1 MRYKTN
7 SKKYRTVRIS
17 YPKDLNLKCPLCEH
31 DVKYEYA
38 NSGKIV
44 HTLNGDINQVM
55 NLYTCTNE
63 ECVFHD
69 KTFNP
74 APRFDYG
81 ARHYGADI
89 FRLIA
94 DEFLIYELKADQIY
108 KRLIRKYQLDIS
120 PDTVSRI
127 CDDILKL
134 KSFKIDEKTVEIIR
148 AQGYI
153 LLGFDGQDP
162 GGSAPALWN
171 FMDLI
176 SNRVLATR
184 KFESLDYKTL
194 YRNIEEICKFY
205 GVKIIGWVSD
215 KQNVITKCHDTFY
228 QDMPH
233 QYCQYH
239 FLRNTWNHL
248 AALDSNIYMPLK
260 KTIGGL
266 YIHTASKN
274 STVYFENVGKV
285 SVREVFKNTDK
296 DLQVMIKARNKV
308 FKELRG
314 VWLYGKLTEYVD
326 KMDDML
332 KDLDPNFRFTKILNR
347 IAATLRAALNDVKC
361 HYNDVCELNNDFQQI
376 RQIFGENKTSK
387 EEKEERLG
395 LRYDLILAKAK
406 KRAPELKE
414 EDLRAFLPDKKKST
428 AEVLGEWYRL
438 WESYR
443 NGLFEYYGFPELFKT
458 NMVLEQS
465 FSKEKQAIFS
475 RVAKGNISHVVA
487 TRGED
492 YLRIKHCTIE
502 ELESDIVEQYSEEI
516 VRRLRAEL
524 SADIKEQ
531 TAKWRTRSRHYEGLK
546 MDTSEYYR
554 NIATIKAEGIIVG

>member
-1 MRYKTN
+1 MKYKTY
-7 SKKYRTVRIS
+7 SEGYKTVRVG

-44 HTLNGDINQVM
+44 HTLNGNINQVI
-55 NLYTCTNE
+55 NLYTCTNK
-63 ECVFHD
+63 ECEFHD
-69 KTFNP
+69 NAFNP

-81 ARHYGADI
+81 ARHYGADV

-94 DEFLIYELKADQIY
+94 DEFLIYGLKVDQIY
-108 KRLIRKYQLDIS
+108 KRLIKKYELDIS
-120 PDTVSRI
+120 IDTVSRI

-134 KSFKIDEKTVEIIR
+134 KSFKIDEKTVEIMR
-148 AQGYI
+148 VQGFI
-153 LLGFDGQDP
+153 LLGFDGQNP
-162 GGSAPALWN
+162 GGDAPALWN

-184 KFESLDYKTL
+184 KFESLDYKILHRT
-194 YRNIEEICKFY
+194 IEEIREFY
-205 GVKIIGWVSD
+205 GVEIIGWVSD

-228 QDMPH
+228 QDIPH

-260 KTIGGL
+260 KAIGGL

-274 STVYFENVGKV
+274 ATVYFENVGEV
-285 SVREVFKNTDK
+285 SIREVFKNTDK
-296 DLQVMIKARNKV
+296 DLQVMIKARNKI

-314 VWLYGKLTEYVD
+314 VWLYEKLTEYVN

-332 KDLDPNFRFTKILNR
+332 KNLDPNFRFTKILNR
-347 IAATLRAALNDVKC
+347 TAATLREALNDVKC
-361 HYNDVCELNNDFQQI
+361 YYNDGFELNDDFQQI
-376 RQIFGENKTSK
+376 RQIFGETKTSK
-387 EEKEERLG
+387 AEKVEHLG
-395 LRYDLILAKAK
+395 SRYDLILTKAK
-406 KRAPELKE
+406 NKEPKLKT
-414 EDLRAFLPDKKKST
+414 EDLKSFLPDKKRST
-428 AEVLGEWYRL
+428 AEILGEWYRL
-438 WESYR
+438 WGSYR
-443 NGLFEYYGFPELFKT
+443 NGLFEYYSFLELFKT

-465 FSKEKQAIFS
+465 FSKEKQAIFN
-475 RVAKGNISHVVA
+475 RVAKGNISHMVA

-502 ELESDIVEQYSEEI
+502 ELEADIVKQYSEEI

-524 SADIKEQ
+524 RADIKEQ
-531 TAKWRTRSRHYEGLK
+531 TAKWRTRSRDYEGLEVDMNK
-546 MDTSEYYR
+546 YYQ
-554 NIATIKAEGIIVG
+554 NIAIIKAKGIIVG

>member
-1 MRYKTN
+1 MR
-7 SKKYRTVRIS
+7 IG
-17 YPKDLNLKCPLCEH
+17 YPKELNLKCPLCEH
-31 DVKYEYA
+31 PVKYQYA
-38 NSGKIV
+38 NNGKIV
-44 HTLNGDINQVM
+44 HTLNGDLNQVV
-55 NLYTCTNE
+55 NLYKCTNE
-63 ECVFHD
+63 ECEFHD
-69 KTFNP
+69 KAFNP

-81 ARHYGADI
+81 GRYYGVDV

-94 DEFLIYELKADQIY
+94 DEYLIYDLKADQIY
-108 KRLIRKYQLDIS
+108 KRLIKKYNLGIS

-134 KSFKIDEKTVEIIR
+134 KSLKIDEKTLQIIR
-148 AQGYI
+148 EQGYI

-162 GGSAPALWN
+162 GGDAPALWN

-176 SNRVLATR
+176 SNRDLATR

-194 YRNIEEICKFY
+194 YRNIEEISEFY

-215 KQNVITKCHDTFY
+215 KQNVITKCHDAFY
-228 QDMPH
+228 ADIPH

-260 KTIGGL
+260 KAIGGL
-266 YIHTASKN
+266 HVHTASKN
-274 STVYFENVGKV
+274 TTVYFENVGKV
-285 SVREVFKNTDK
+285 SVRDAFKNMDK
-296 DLQVMIKARNKV
+296 DLQVMVKARNKV

-314 VWLYGKLTEYVD
+314 VWLYEKLTEYVNN
-326 KMDDML
+326 MDEIL
-332 KDLDPNFRFTKILNR
+332 KDLDPNFRFTKILSR
-347 IAATLRAALNDVKC
+347 TAATLREALNDVKW
-361 HYNDVCELNNDFQQI
+361 HYNDVRELNNDFQQI

-387 EEKEERLG
+387 EKKVEKLG
-395 LRYDLILAKAK
+395 LRYDSILAKAK
-406 KRAPELKE
+406 NRAPELKE
-414 EDLRAFLPDKKKST
+414 EDLRSFLPDKKKST
-428 AEVLGEWYRL
+428 TEILGEWYRL

-443 NGLFEYYGFPELFKT
+443 NGLFEYYIFPKLFKT

-465 FSKEKQAIFS
+465 FSKEKQAIFN
-475 RVAKGNISHVVA
+475 RVAKGNISHIVA

-502 ELESDIVEQYSEEI
+502 ELEVDIVEQYSEEI
-516 VRRLRAEL
+516 VRQLRAEL
-524 SADIKEQ
+524 RADIKEQ

-546 MDTSEYYR
+546 MDISKYYQ
-554 NIATIKAEGIIVG
+554 NIASIKAEGIFVG

>member
-1 MRYKTN
+1 MRIGFP
-7 SKKYRTVRIS
+7 R
-17 YPKDLNLKCPLCEH
+17 DLNLECPLCKH
-31 DVKYEYA
+31 DVKYAYA
-38 NSGKIV
+38 NNGKIV
-44 HTLNGDINQVM
+44 HTLNGDINQVI
-55 NLYTCTNE
+55 NLYKCTNE

-69 KTFNP
+69 KAFNP

-81 ARHYGADI
+81 ARHYGADV

-108 KRLIRKYQLDIS
+108 KRLIKKYQLNIS

-148 AQGYI
+148 SQGFI

-162 GGSAPALWN
+162 GGNAPALWN

-194 YRNIEEICKFY
+194 HRNIEEIREFY
-205 GVKIIGWVSD
+205 GVEIIGWVSD
-215 KQNVITKCHDTFY
+215 KQNVITKCHDEFY
-228 QDMPH
+228 ADIPH

-260 KTIGGL
+260 KAIGGL
-266 YIHTASKN
+266 YIHTASK
-274 STVYFENVGKV
+274 SSAVYFENVGKV

-314 VWLYGKLTEYVD
+314 VWLYEKLTEYVN
-326 KMDDML
+326 KMDDIL

-347 IAATLRAALNDVKC
+347 TAATLRSALNDVKC
-361 HYNDVCELNNDFQQI
+361 HYNDVFELNDDFQHI
-376 RQIFGENKTSK
+376 REIFGESKTSK
-387 EEKEERLG
+387 TEKVEQLG

-406 KRAPELKE
+406 KREPELKA
-414 EDLRAFLPDKKKST
+414 EDLKSFLPDKKRT
-428 AEVLGEWYRL
+428 TTEILGEWYRL
-438 WESYR
+438 WGSYR
-443 NGLFEYYGFPELFKT
+443 NGLFEYYCFLELFKT

-465 FSKEKQAIFS
+465 FSKEKQAIFN

-492 YLRIKHCTIE
+492 YLRIKHCTVE

-524 SADIKEQ
+524 RADIKEQ
-531 TAKWRTRSRHYEGLK
+531 TSKWRTRSRHYEGLNL
-546 MDTSEYYR
+546 DTNAYYR
-554 NIATIKAEGIIVG
+554 NIATIKAEGIIVEVR